1 VCGKIVGLLKST
13 FEIENLLEIL
23 ELEGF
28 LHIYNLLSLDDKKEI
43 SISILNKLSKDN
55 VKITSMGEVEQLF
68 EIITPLTRE
77 QESEQVDQEFQEEQ
91 ELVTKMLHLFQN
103 EDADE
108 LFKMYS
114 IARKQFG
121 QGGLN
126 RIIFTLPPLIFS
138 YLKIAP
144 WLKSSNGK
152 FTDVKVFQYVTEI
165 LRVLGQRD
173 SKMAFKLFLQTVLC
187 ANRCENTTA
196 LYDCISEA
204 FILYEE
210 EDSKSQPQ
218 LLSDL
223 INVILLVNI
232 SEEHFE
238 TLSTKLC
245 QYSAKLLRKSDQSR
259 CGALCSLLFWPQKST
274 SVSTQK
280 SLECLKWSLNII
292 KSTMENEQI
301 PLFVE
306 ILNIYLYQ
314 FQSNNEHL
322 SPDLINKII
331 AIISEKIQEFEDES
345 LITYFKN
352 TMDSIRFNKSVNK
365 AFSKIVLN

>member
-28 LHIYNLLSLDDKKEI
+28 LNIYNLLSLDDKKEI
-43 SISILNKLSKDN
+43 SISILQKLSKDN
-55 VKITSMGEVEQLF
+55 VKITSMGDVDQLF
-68 EIITPLTRE
+68 EIITPLTKE
-77 QESEQVDQEFQEEQ
+77 QENEQVDQEFQEEQ

-103 EDADE
+103 EDPDE

-144 WLKSSNGK
+144 LLKNSGGK

-165 LRVLGQRD
+165 LRVLSQRD

-196 LYDCISEA
+196 LYDCVSEA
-204 FILYEE
+204 FIIYEE

-218 LLSDL
+218 LLLDL
-223 INVILLVNI
+223 INVILLVNF
-232 SEEHFE
+232 SDEHFE
-238 TLSTKLC
+238 TLSAKLC
-245 QYSAKLLRKSDQSR
+245 QYSAKLLRKSDQSK
-259 CGALCSLLFWPQKST
+259 CGALCSILFWPKKSN
-274 SVSTQK
+274 VSTQK

-331 AIISEKIQEFEDES
+331 SIISEKIQEFEDET

-352 TMDSIRFNKSVNK
+352 TIDSIRFNKSVNK
-365 AFSKIVLN
+365 SFSKIVLN